1 MSRGESV
8 SVPIGETDSVQKK
21 PDVKLFGLLISN
33 FPATPRFL
41 LLALSVFFFYLMY
54 GYMLVSYGL
63 CTIFYVIICYM
74 CWWHECGTS
83 PTEKIFN
90 LDIF

>member
-8 SVPIGETDSVQKK
+8 SVPIGETDTVQKQ

-54 GYMLVSYGL
+54 GYMLVSFGL
-63 CTIFYVIICYM
+63 CTIFCIIVY
-74 CWWHECGTS
+74 S
-83 PTEKIFN
+83 VN
-90 LDIF
+90 